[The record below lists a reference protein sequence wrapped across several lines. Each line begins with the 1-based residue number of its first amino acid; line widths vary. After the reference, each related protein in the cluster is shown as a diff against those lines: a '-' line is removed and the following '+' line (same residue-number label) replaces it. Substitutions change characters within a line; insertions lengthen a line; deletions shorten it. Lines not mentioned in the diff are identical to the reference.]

1 MATAALH
8 WLFTSSLSRS
18 GILFLSVS
26 ALTKVPAFVFL
37 LHHIPLFALI
47 CAYIAG
53 RFVYYAIVIHT
64 RHSDTPQVASSFI
77 FAIYNGYYLV
87 HRPCPVICLR
97 QTRKLTIRLCFFFFF
112 AFSYLLSLFSYVCL
126 VLWWHNIICPR
137 VCWYLYIY
145 ILKRGTLK
153 AVCSEAYGSIQHS
166 QFSLIPNLAY
176 KGTWARCPRSQ
187 FGEL

>member
-18 GILFLSVS
+18 GFLFLSVS

-64 RHSDTPQVASSFI
+64 HHSDTPQVASSFI
-77 FAIYNGYYLV
+77 FAIYHGYYLV

-97 QTRKLTIRLCFFFFF
+97 QTRKLTIRLCIRLGDVFVCFCVFFFLLSSLPVFLCLFGLMYVF
-112 AFSYLLSLFSYVCL
+112 AFHLISFVA
-126 VLWWHNIICPR
+126 PR
-137 VCWYLYIY
+137 VCI
-145 ILKRGTLK
+145 
-153 AVCSEAYGSIQHS
+153 GS
-166 QFSLIPNLAY
+166 F
-176 KGTWARCPRSQ
+176 R
-187 FGEL
+187 ELGSTIHHHHCI